1 MMSRRIF
8 TAALAAASMG
18 TLEAATGTLMPRL
31 ARAEN
36 GSAALVHGLFADGSC
51 WSEVIARLQ
60 AADVTSVQNPL
71 TTLDDAVAET
81 QRVLDRQDGPS
92 VLVGHSFSGMIG
104 NGVRRRSK
112 SFRCRLRRGASP

>member
-60 AADVTSVQNPL
+60 AAERDFRTEPADN
-71 TTLDDAVAET
+71 
-81 QRVLDRQDGPS
+81 
-92 VLVGHSFSGMIG
+92 VG
-104 NGVRRRSK
+104 
-112 SFRCRLRRGASP
+112 RRGCGDAARAGPAGRTERAGGTFLLRHDR